1 MTDARQG
8 EFALPAPP
16 ATGETPLVP
25 VRMINEWV
33 YCPRLAY
40 LMWVDGEWADT
51 ADTED
56 GRSVHARTDRPAG
69 KLPEPEDER
78 PFRTRSVNLSS
89 ERLGIVA
96 RLDVIE
102 GGDGHVVPVDLKR
115 GKRPHV
121 DKGAYEPE
129 RVQVCAQALILEDA
143 GYTVPEG
150 ALWFAAS
157 RERVRVV
164 LDDDLRETTLRAIS
178 ELRLAAAARR
188 RPPPLDASPKC
199 PRCALASICL
209 PDEVSFFRRD
219 VVPRTLAPDADAAL
233 PLHVQ
238 TPGARIRKSGETL
251 LVETEDSRTEIAL
264 GDISDLVLWG
274 PVTMTTPA
282 LHALMSRDTPVSWLS
297 TGGWLLG
304 HTTGTGTK
312 AVDVRIAQHA
322 AAAEPAHALRIARA
336 LVAAKIRNQRTLLRR
351 NWKAAREALGLAQRA
366 AVVATALLR
375 NLRLLKPKMTKEST
389 MTETTID
396 LPAVIA
402 KSDDAD
408 FLRELIQDAAQ
419 RLMDIEVAAVC
430 GAGHG
435 ERSPDREN
443 QRNGCRPRQ

>member
-1 MTDARQG
+1 
-8 EFALPAPP
+8 
-16 ATGETPLVP
+16 
-25 VRMINEWV
+25 
-33 YCPRLAY
+33 
-40 LMWVDGEWADT
+40 
-51 ADTED
+51 
-56 GRSVHARTDRPAG
+56 
-69 KLPEPEDER
+69 
-78 PFRTRSVNLSS
+78 
-89 ERLGIVA
+89 
-96 RLDVIE
+96 
-102 GGDGHVVPVDLKR
+102 
-115 GKRPHV
+115 
-121 DKGAYEPE
+121 
-129 RVQVCAQALILEDA
+129 
-143 GYTVPEG
+143 
-150 ALWFAAS
+150 
-157 RERVRVV
+157 
-164 LDDDLRETTLRAIS
+164 
-178 ELRLAAAARR
+178 
-188 RPPPLDASPKC
+188 
-199 PRCALASICL
+199 
-209 PDEVSFFRRD
+209 
-219 VVPRTLAPDADAAL
+219 VPRTLAPDADVAL

-430 GAGHG
+430 GEGHG